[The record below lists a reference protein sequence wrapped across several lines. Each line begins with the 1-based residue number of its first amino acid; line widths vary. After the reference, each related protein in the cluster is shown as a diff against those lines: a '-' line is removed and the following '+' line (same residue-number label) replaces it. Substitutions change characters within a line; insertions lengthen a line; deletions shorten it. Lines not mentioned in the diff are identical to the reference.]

1 MKKLIIAG
9 GSGFLGAV
17 ITDAFKDTFDD
28 IVLLS
33 RLPAGRQESS
43 IKNNI
48 RTVIWDATSLGQW
61 ATELEGSNV
70 VINMTGRSVDCRYTK
85 KNKDIIL
92 RSRVESTHILG
103 KAITQCKNPPK
114 IWFNSSTATIY
125 RHSLDKEM
133 DEETGEIGQGF
144 SVQVAKAWEEAFFSH
159 HTPNTRKVALRTSI
173 VLGKNGGALRPMITM
188 TKLGLGGKQ
197 GSGNQK
203 FSWIHEEDFVRI
215 IQFIMDDTTIEGPI
229 NVVAPIPSDNK
240 TLMRILRTSLK
251 IPLGLA
257 APRPL
262 LEVGAFLIRTET
274 ELLLKSRNVVPKKLI
289 NKGFKHIYSNLE
301 HAIKDLTS

>member
-9 GSGFLGAV
+9 GTGFLGSV

-33 RLPAGRQESS
+33 RKR
-43 IKNNI
+43 NI
-48 RTVIWDATSLGQW
+48 TTNSHTRTVIWDATSLGQW
-61 ATELEGSNV
+61 ASELDGSDV

-103 KAITQCKNPPK
+103 KAITQCKNPPR

-133 DEETGEIGQGF
+133 NEDTGEIGQGF

-173 VLGKNGGALRPMITM
+173 VLGKDGGALRPMVAM

-197 GSGNQK
+197 GSGDQK

-240 TLMRILRTSLK
+240 TLMRVLRTSLK

-257 APRPL
+257 ASKPL

-289 NKGFKHIYSNLE
+289 DKGFKHIYSNLE

>member
-9 GSGFLGAV
+9 GTGFLGSA

-33 RLPAGRQESS
+33 RKRNTVA
-43 IKNNI
+43 NNNA
-48 RTVIWDATSLGQW
+48 RTVVWDAKSLGEW
-61 ATELEGSNV
+61 ASELDGSDV

-103 KAITQCKNPPK
+103 KAITQCKNPPE

-159 HTPNTRKVALRTSI
+159 HTSNTRKIALRTSI
-173 VLGKNGGALRPMITM
+173 VLGKDGGALRPMIAM

-203 FSWIHEEDFVRI
+203 FSWIHEKDFVRI
-215 IQFIMDDTTIEGPI
+215 IQFIIDDTTIEGPI
-229 NVVAPIPSDNK
+229 NVIAPTPSDNK
-240 TLMRILRTSLK
+240 TLMRLLRTSLK
-251 IPLGLA
+251 VPLGLA
-257 APRPL
+257 APTPI

-289 NKGFKHIYSNLE
+289 DKGFKHIYSNLE
-301 HAIKDLTS
+301 LALKDLIS